1 MKQFLT
7 ILILLSSLAGLGQ
20 TPKTISQ
27 HVEFTGNLNGIYFI
41 ADISPTQTRK
51 ISWSTISSYFYTK
64 TQSDALYAALGH
76 VHTFASLTSKPTT
89 LAGYGITDAAG
100 ASHTHA
106 FSSLTSIPTT
116 VSGYG
121 ITDVYTKTQGDARYL
136 QSYTET
142 DPGVSSIIKN
152 IPVSAD
158 ATTNKYLNWNGSAYV
173 RSQVAYSQVSGTPD
187 LSGYQLTSNLST
199 VTTLGSSNTLY
210 PSQLAVKTYVDN
222 AVTAGGGYTD
232 ENAQDA
238 IGTILSSEFTY
249 SDATPSISINVIA
262 ASKITQDATIGL
274 LPMQKNQPGTVSR
287 TAMLTLQPLQ
297 ASQPQQII
305 LLFLL
310 AAHGQA
316 EHPHRLRQLFPWIT

>member
-1 MKQFLT
+1 
-7 ILILLSSLAGLGQ
+7 
-20 TPKTISQ
+20 
-27 HVEFTGNLNGIYFI
+27 
-41 ADISPTQTRK
+41 
-51 ISWSTISSYFYTK
+51 
-64 TQSDALYAALGH
+64 
-76 VHTFASLTSKPTT
+76 VHTFTSLTSKPTT

-121 ITDVYTKTQGDARYL
+121 ITDVYTKTQSDGRYL

-158 ATTNKYLNWNGSAYV
+158 AATNKYLNWNGSAYV
-173 RSQVAYSQVSGTPD
+173 RAQVAYSQVSGTPD

-262 ASKITQDATIGL
+262 ASKITQDATHRFTTDAEKSTWNSKQDGDADLTTIAGL
-274 LPMQKNQPGTVSR
+274 TATTNNFIVSVSSAWASR
-287 TAMLTLQPLQ
+287 TPAQVKTTLSLDNVDNTSDATKNSATATLTNKR
-297 ASQPQQII
+297 II
-305 LLFLL
+305 CTDWNYSIIFD
-310 AAHGQA
+310 ANTG
-316 EHPHRLRQLFPWIT
+316 R